1 MLKKTHVKRL
11 LWGAFIVISFIYG
24 LTVGT
29 YKIFPFSE
37 LNMIKDLVSS
47 KAEPK
52 SFETPYYLH
61 KTSFFKLKSQSD
73 YDVVFIGDSITDGS
87 DWYDVFPDLKVANRG
102 INGDTTAGVLNRMD
116 TILNTNAEKA
126 FLMIGANDIGAIDV
140 EVILHN
146 YVNILKQL
154 KNSDIEPI
162 VLSTLFTYNHV
173 RDNKIIRKLNTKLK
187 ILCSDLGITYVDL
200 NVHLSI
206 DGELNKDYSFDGIHL
221 NGIAYSIWAK
231 AIKDYIY

>member
-1 MLKKTHVKRL
+1 MLKKKNATRL
-11 LWGAFIVISFIYG
+11 FLASLLAITFVYG
-24 LTVGT
+24 LAVGT
-29 YKIFPFSE
+29 YKIFPFNE
-37 LNMIKDLVSS
+37 LNMVKDFVSG

-87 DWYDVFPDLKVANRG
+87 DWYDIFPDLKVANRG
-102 INGDTTAGVLNRMD
+102 VNGDTTAGVLNRMD
-116 TILNTNAEKA
+116 TIINTNAEKA

-140 EVILHN
+140 EVIFDN

-154 KNSDIEPI
+154 RDSDIEPI
-162 VLSTLFTYNHV
+162 VLSTLLTYNHV

-187 ILCSDLGITYVDL
+187 TLCSDLDITYVDL

-221 NGIAYSIWAK
+221 NGIAYAIWAE
-231 AIKDYIY
+231 AIKNYVY